1 MLDLTASTYTN
12 YSTMEICLPL
22 KFTKKSNKAQQ
33 MDANMITVNNFFGH
47 WFTDIDI
54 RRYPDDMSILPTN
67 NSVDIYQYFNMEMKY
82 LPEKSVK
89 KTFENNVVF

>member
-1 MLDLTASTYTN
+1 M
-12 YSTMEICLPL
+12 L
-22 KFTKKSNKAQQ
+22 KFTKKSDKAQQ
-33 MDANMITVNNFFGH
+33 MDADMITVNNFFGH